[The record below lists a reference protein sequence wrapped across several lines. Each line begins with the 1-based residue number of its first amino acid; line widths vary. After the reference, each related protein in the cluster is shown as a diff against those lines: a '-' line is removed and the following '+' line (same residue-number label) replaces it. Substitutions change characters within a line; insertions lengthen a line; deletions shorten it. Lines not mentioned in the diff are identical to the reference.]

1 MSKHLP
7 KSESFFMLTPNV
19 RDKLLEAKLTAAE
32 WRIWCYLVSLDPF
45 GDRGAKFSPS
55 ELMLKCGVKK
65 TAYFKAKAKFQ
76 RLGFFDF
83 KDGTTKVFNLQGSS
97 QHSEKKEY
105 SQQAKL
111 IESANAESESANA
124 ESESANAEYQSAN
137 AESKSANAECQ
148 PSKPLP
154 IEDSGSLQTIK
165 TFQTNQTRAVEK
177 ISEEAAPTEPAPQVK
192 QQNQKSSPTD
202 VTTSGS
208 SFTHI
213 SNTLAESPKPQQRTN
228 SAPTEKNSQIPQD
241 LRNKLQELEIPLD
254 GRVRKALASHHIS
267 QAYGAVAHIERTWE
281 TINNPRGVFL
291 FQISRQPVE
300 PMRAR
305 LPVKTAQDWDFTLE
319 YIKRVYPNNWQDAAA
334 HFGVEVEV

>member
-76 RLGFFDF
+76 RLGIFDF

-124 ESESANAEYQSAN
+124 EYQSANAEYQSAN
-137 AESKSANAECQ
+137 AEYQ

-154 IEDSGSLQTIK
+154 AEDSGSLKTIK
-165 TFQTNQTRAVEK
+165 TIKTNQTRAVGK
-177 ISEEAAPTEPAPQVK
+177 ISSEETTPPEPAPQVK
-192 QQNQKSSPTD
+192 SQNQKSSPTD
-202 VTTSGS
+202 VTNSGS

-213 SNTLAESPKPQQRTN
+213 SNTLPSPQKPQQHTN
-228 SAPTEKNSQIPQD
+228 SAPSEKDSQIPQD
-241 LRNKLQELEIPLD
+241 LRNKLQELAIPLD
-254 GRVRKALASHHIS
+254 GRVRKVIASHDIS
-267 QAYGAVAHIERTWE
+267 QAYGAVAHVERTWE
-281 TINNPRGVFL
+281 TIDNPRGVFL

-300 PMRAR
+300 PMGAR

-319 YIKRVYPNNWQDAAA
+319 DLKRMYPKNWQDAAA
-334 HFGVEVEV
+334 HFGLEVVL